1 MCDLSGLMP
10 KVDTQEKQN
19 WDKFA
24 RSQNAEAMAPSPME
38 ALIAI
43 IVLPGLTPGVLMLDT
58 WRVDAGDWVDWEL
71 FSSYIFVIVFLA
83 QIIEIRSSDQ
93 MNLKCRAGNW
103 HAHF

>member
-1 MCDLSGLMP
+1 MP

-43 IVLPGLTPGVLMLDT
+43 IVLPGLTPGVLMLVT
-58 WRVDAGDWVDWEL
+58 G
-71 FSSYIFVIVFLA
+71 SI
-83 QIIEIRSSDQ
+83 
-93 MNLKCRAGNW
+93 GNYS
-103 HAHF
+103 HHIYL